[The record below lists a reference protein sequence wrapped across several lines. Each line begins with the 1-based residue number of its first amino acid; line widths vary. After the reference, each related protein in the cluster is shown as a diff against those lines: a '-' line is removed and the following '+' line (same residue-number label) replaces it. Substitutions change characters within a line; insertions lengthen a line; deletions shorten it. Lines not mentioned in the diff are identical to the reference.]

1 MGARSAVATVA
12 WLATDHQ
19 QLMYLLSPE
28 GKTVFYIPGV
38 EVVHKVS
45 TPINLPEES
54 NKIKMEPGKMQPP
67 PGGSR
72 KRAAG
77 LSLDLNSASAK
88 RNKQVQSL
96 LTSPDVQMLKLTSPE
111 LEKFLIQNPT
121 LATPTPSGYIFPK
134 SVTEEQAMYAK
145 GFEEALE
152 HLRQS
157 EPPGSNDLAA
167 ANTLA
172 TLSTASVGPAG
183 RTLEVH
189 RTLPESHRSLD
200 VHKSLPEAQQNQ
212 GIPLSVQA
220 SSHSRPAS
228 GASGSYDSET
238 YQVPDGVKIKDEPD
252 DHLSLSGSD
261 YGSEGMKSPP
271 MNTTGMSP
279 IDMETQEKIK
289 LDRKRQRNRLAASK
303 CRKRKLERISQL
315 DDRVSALKNENAD
328 LAAVVKK
335 MKAGVALLKQ
345 EVIEHV
351 NSGCDIRVAEGAN
364 F

>member
-1 MGARSAVATVA
+1 
-12 WLATDHQ
+12 
-19 QLMYLLSPE
+19 
-28 GKTVFYIPGV
+28 
-38 EVVHKVS
+38 
-45 TPINLPEES
+45 
-54 NKIKMEPGKMQPP
+54 ME
-67 PGGSR
+67 
-72 KRAAG
+72 
-77 LSLDLNSASAK
+77 
-88 RNKQVQSL
+88 
-96 LTSPDVQMLKLTSPE
+96 
-111 LEKFLIQNPT
+111 
-121 LATPTPSGYIFPK
+121 ATPTPSGYIFPK

-172 TLSTASVGPAG
+172 TLSTASVGPAAG
-183 RTLEVH
+183 RSLEVH
-189 RTLPESHRSLD
+189 R
-200 VHKSLPEAQQNQ
+200 SLPEAHQQNP

-238 YQVPDGVKIKDEPD
+238 YQVPEGVKIKDEPD

-271 MNTTGMSP
+271 MNTSGMSP

-289 LDRKRQRNRLAASK
+289 LDRKRQR
-303 CRKRKLERISQL
+303 KLERISQL
-315 DDRVSALKNENAD
+315 DDRVAGLKNENAD

>member
-1 MGARSAVATVA
+1 MG
-12 WLATDHQ
+12 
-19 QLMYLLSPE
+19 LMYLLSPE

-45 TPINLPEES
+45 TPINLPDEAS
-54 NKIKMEPGKMQPP
+54 KIKMEAGKMQPP

-183 RTLEVH
+183 R
-189 RTLPESHRSLD
+189 SLD
-200 VHKSLPEAQQNQ
+200 VHKSLPEVQQNQ

-238 YQVPDGVKIKDEPD
+238 YQVPEGVKIKDEPD

-345 EVIEHV
+345 EMIEHV

>member
-1 MGARSAVATVA
+1 MGAVATA
-12 WLATDHQ
+12 WLATSHQ

-28 GKTVFYIPGV
+28 GKTVFFIPGV

-45 TPINLPEES
+45 TPINLPDEAS
-54 NKIKMEPGKMQPP
+54 KMEPGKMQPP

-183 RTLEVH
+183 RSLEVH
-189 RTLPESHRSLD
+189 RSLPEPHRSID
-200 VHKSLPEAQQNQ
+200 VHKSLPEAAQNP

-271 MNTTGMSP
+271 NNTTGMSP

-315 DDRVSALKNENAD
+315 DDRVSALKNENTE
-328 LAAVVKK
+328 LYNVVKK
-335 MKAGVALLKQ
+335 LKQSVANLKQ
-345 EVIEHV
+345 EVIDHC
-351 NSGCDIRVAEGAN
+351 NSGCQINGDVLN
-364 F
+364 FSTS

>member
-1 MGARSAVATVA
+1 MG
-12 WLATDHQ
+12 
-19 QLMYLLSPE
+19 LMYLLSPE

-45 TPINLPEES
+45 TPINLPDEAS
-54 NKIKMEPGKMQPP
+54 KIKMEAGKMQPH

-183 RTLEVH
+183 R
-189 RTLPESHRSLD
+189 SLD
-200 VHKSLPEAQQNQ
+200 VHKSLPEAPQNP

-238 YQVPDGVKIKDEPD
+238 YQVPEGVKIKDEPD

>member
-1 MGARSAVATVA
+1 MGAVATVA

-134 SVTEEQAMYAK
+134 S
-145 GFEEALE
+145 
-152 HLRQS
+152 
-157 EPPGSNDLAA
+157 
-167 ANTLA
+167 
-172 TLSTASVGPAG
+172 
-183 RTLEVH
+183 
-189 RTLPESHRSLD
+189 
-200 VHKSLPEAQQNQ
+200 
-212 GIPLSVQA
+212 
-220 SSHSRPAS
+220 
-228 GASGSYDSET
+228 YDSET
-238 YQVPDGVKIKDEPD
+238 YQVPEGIKIKDEPD

>member
-28 GKTVFYIPGV
+28 GKTVFFIPGV

-45 TPINLPEES
+45 TPINLPDEAS
-54 NKIKMEPGKMQPP
+54 KMEPGKMQPP

-72 KRAAG
+72 KCAAG

-189 RTLPESHRSLD
+189 RTLPESHRGLD

-289 LDRKRQRNRLAASK
+289 LDRKRQRNRL
-303 CRKRKLERISQL
+303 
-315 DDRVSALKNENAD
+315 SALKNENAD

>member
-1 MGARSAVATVA
+1 
-12 WLATDHQ
+12 
-19 QLMYLLSPE
+19 
-28 GKTVFYIPGV
+28 
-38 EVVHKVS
+38 
-45 TPINLPEES
+45 
-54 NKIKMEPGKMQPP
+54 MQPP
-67 PGGSR
+67 TQGGGR
-72 KRAAG
+72 KRQN
-77 LSLDLNSASAK
+77 LTLDLNSASAK
-88 RNKQVQSL
+88 KNRVQNL
-96 LTSPDVQMLKLTSPE
+96 LTSPDVHMLKLTSPE
-111 LEKFLIQNPT
+111 LEKFLSQNPT

-172 TLSTASVGPAG
+172 TLSTASVGPVG
-183 RTLEVH
+183 RNLEVH
-189 RTLPESHRSLD
+189 RSLPEPHRSLD
-200 VHKSLPEAQQNQ
+200 VHKSLPEAQQQNQ

-238 YQVPDGVKIKDEPD
+238 YQVPEGVKIKDEPD

-279 IDMETQEKIK
+279 IDMETQE
-289 LDRKRQRNRLAASK
+289 
-303 CRKRKLERISQL
+303 KRKLERISQL

>member
-1 MGARSAVATVA
+1 MGRSAVATA
-12 WLATDHQ
+12 WLATEHQ

-45 TPINLPEES
+45 TPINLPNEAAS
-54 NKIKMEPGKMQPP
+54 KIKMEPGKMQPP

-96 LTSPDVQMLKLTSPE
+96 LASPE

-172 TLSTASVGPAG
+172 TLSTASVGQAG

-189 RTLPESHRSLD
+189 RSLPEPHRILD
-200 VHKSLPEAQQNQ
+200 VHKSLPEAQQQNQ

-220 SSHSRPAS
+220 
-228 GASGSYDSET
+228 
-238 YQVPDGVKIKDEPD
+238 
-252 DHLSLSGSD
+252 
-261 YGSEGMKSPP
+261 
-271 MNTTGMSP
+271 
-279 IDMETQEKIK
+279 
-289 LDRKRQRNRLAASK
+289 
-303 CRKRKLERISQL
+303 
-315 DDRVSALKNENAD
+315 
-328 LAAVVKK
+328 
-335 MKAGVALLKQ
+335 
-345 EVIEHV
+345 
-351 NSGCDIRVAEGAN
+351 
-364 F
+364 

>member
-1 MGARSAVATVA
+1 MGRSAVATVA

-183 RTLEVH
+183 RNLE
-189 RTLPESHRSLD
+189 

-261 YGSEGMKSPP
+261 YGSEGMK
-271 MNTTGMSP
+271 
-279 IDMETQEKIK
+279 
-289 LDRKRQRNRLAASK
+289 
-303 CRKRKLERISQL
+303 
-315 DDRVSALKNENAD
+315 
-328 LAAVVKK
+328 
-335 MKAGVALLKQ
+335 
-345 EVIEHV
+345 
-351 NSGCDIRVAEGAN
+351 
-364 F
+364 

>member
-1 MGARSAVATVA
+1 MGARSAVATA
-12 WLATDHQ
+12 WLATEHQ
-19 QLMYLLSPE
+19 KLMYLLSPE

-45 TPINLPEES
+45 SPINLPDEAS
-54 NKIKMEPGKMQPP
+54 KMEPGKMQPP

-121 LATPTPSGYIFPK
+121 LATPTPSGYVFPK

-172 TLSTASVGPAG
+172 TLSTASVAG
-183 RTLEVH
+183 RSLEVH
-189 RTLPESHRSLD
+189 RSLPEPHRSLD
-200 VHKSLPEAQQNQ
+200 VHKSLLEAPQNP

-228 GASGSYDSET
+228 AASGSYDSET

-271 MNTTGMSP
+271 MNTSGMSP

-315 DDRVSALKNENAD
+315 DDRVAGLKNENAD

-335 MKAGVALLKQ
+335 MKAGVSLLKQ

>member
-1 MGARSAVATVA
+1 MGARSAVATA
-12 WLATDHQ
+12 WLATEHQ

-45 TPINLPEES
+45 TPINLPDEAS
-54 NKIKMEPGKMQPP
+54 KIKMEPGKMQPP

-145 GFEEALE
+145 GFEEAPE

-183 RTLEVH
+183 RNLEVH
-189 RTLPESHRSLD
+189 RSLPEPHRSLD
-200 VHKSLPEAQQNQ
+200 VHKSLPEAQQQNP

-238 YQVPDGVKIKDEPD
+238 YQVPEGVKIKDEPD

-261 YGSEGMKSPP
+261 YGSEE
-271 MNTTGMSP
+271 TEEQTGGIEMQK
-279 IDMETQEKIK
+279 E
-289 LDRKRQRNRLAASK
+289 
-303 CRKRKLERISQL
+303 
-315 DDRVSALKNENAD
+315 
-328 LAAVVKK
+328 
-335 MKAGVALLKQ
+335 KAGEDFSVGRPSVGFEKRERRPGGLREKDEGRGGPVEAGGDRTRQLRVRHQGRRGGKLLTRACCRLPQ
-345 EVIEHV
+345 EITKMP
-351 NSGCDIRVAEGAN
+351 S
-364 F
+364 

>member
-1 MGARSAVATVA
+1 MGRSAVATA
-12 WLATDHQ
+12 WLATEHQ

-45 TPINLPEES
+45 TPINLPDEAS
-54 NKIKMEPGKMQPP
+54 KMEPGKMQPP

-183 RTLEVH
+183 RN
-189 RTLPESHRSLD
+189 P
-200 VHKSLPEAQQNQ
+200 

-238 YQVPDGVKIKDEPD
+238 YQVPEGVKIKDEPD

>member
-1 MGARSAVATVA
+1 MGARSAVATA
-12 WLATDHQ
+12 WLATQHQ

-38 EVVHKVS
+38 EVVHTVS
-45 TPINLPEES
+45 TPINLPDE
-54 NKIKMEPGKMQPP
+54 KIKMEAGKMQPP

-172 TLSTASVGPAG
+172 TLSTASVGPAAG
-183 RTLEVH
+183 RSLEVH
-189 RTLPESHRSLD
+189 RSLPESHRSLD
-200 VHKSLPEAQQNQ
+200 AHKSLPEAQQQNP
-212 GIPLSVQA
+212 GIHLSVQA

-238 YQVPDGVKIKDEPD
+238 YQVP
-252 DHLSLSGSD
+252 
-261 YGSEGMKSPP
+261 EGMKSPP
-271 MNTTGMSP
+271 NNTTGMSP

>member
-1 MGARSAVATVA
+1 MG
-12 WLATDHQ
+12 
-19 QLMYLLSPE
+19 
-28 GKTVFYIPGV
+28 
-38 EVVHKVS
+38 
-45 TPINLPEES
+45 
-54 NKIKMEPGKMQPP
+54 EPGKMQPP

-183 RTLEVH
+183 RN
-189 RTLPESHRSLD
+189 LD

>member
-1 MGARSAVATVA
+1 MGRSAVATA
-12 WLATDHQ
+12 WLATEHQ

-45 TPINLPEES
+45 TPINLPDEAS
-54 NKIKMEPGKMQPP
+54 KIKMEPGKMQPP

-111 LEKFLIQNPT
+111 LEKFLIQ
-121 LATPTPSGYIFPK
+121 
-134 SVTEEQAMYAK
+134 
-145 GFEEALE
+145 
-152 HLRQS
+152 
-157 EPPGSNDLAA
+157 
-167 ANTLA
+167 
-172 TLSTASVGPAG
+172 
-183 RTLEVH
+183 
-189 RTLPESHRSLD
+189 
-200 VHKSLPEAQQNQ
+200 
-212 GIPLSVQA
+212 
-220 SSHSRPAS
+220 
-228 GASGSYDSET
+228 
-238 YQVPDGVKIKDEPD
+238 
-252 DHLSLSGSD
+252 
-261 YGSEGMKSPP
+261 
-271 MNTTGMSP
+271 
-279 IDMETQEKIK
+279 
-289 LDRKRQRNRLAASK
+289 NRLAASK

-351 NSGCDIRVAEGAN
+351 NSGCDIRVAE
-364 F
+364 

>member
-54 NKIKMEPGKMQPP
+54 NKIKMEPGKMHPP

-121 LATPTPSGYIFPK
+121 LPLWLHLPK
-134 SVTEEQAMYAK
+134 VCDGGAGHVRQ

-152 HLRQS
+152 HLRQ
-157 EPPGSNDLAA
+157 
-167 ANTLA
+167 
-172 TLSTASVGPAG
+172 
-183 RTLEVH
+183 
-189 RTLPESHRSLD
+189 
-200 VHKSLPEAQQNQ
+200 
-212 GIPLSVQA
+212 
-220 SSHSRPAS
+220 
-228 GASGSYDSET
+228 
-238 YQVPDGVKIKDEPD
+238 
-252 DHLSLSGSD
+252 
-261 YGSEGMKSPP
+261 
-271 MNTTGMSP
+271 
-279 IDMETQEKIK
+279 
-289 LDRKRQRNRLAASK
+289 
-303 CRKRKLERISQL
+303 C
-315 DDRVSALKNENAD
+315 
-328 LAAVVKK
+328 
-335 MKAGVALLKQ
+335 
-345 EVIEHV
+345 
-351 NSGCDIRVAEGAN
+351 
-364 F
+364 

>member
-1 MGARSAVATVA
+1 MG
-12 WLATDHQ
+12 
-19 QLMYLLSPE
+19 
-28 GKTVFYIPGV
+28 VFYIPGV
-38 EVVHKVS
+38 EVVHTVS
-45 TPINLPEES
+45 TPINLPDE
-54 NKIKMEPGKMQPP
+54 KIKMEAGKMQPP

-77 LSLDLNSASAK
+77 LSPDLK
-88 RNKQVQSL
+88 
-96 LTSPDVQMLKLTSPE
+96 
-111 LEKFLIQNPT
+111 KFLIQNPT

-172 TLSTASVGPAG
+172 TLSTASVAG
-183 RTLEVH
+183 RSLEVH
-189 RTLPESHRSLD
+189 RSLPEPHRSLD
-200 VHKSLPEAQQNQ
+200 VHKSLLEAPQNP

-228 GASGSYDSET
+228 AASGSYDSET

-328 LAAVVKK
+328 LA
-335 MKAGVALLKQ
+335 
-345 EVIEHV
+345 
-351 NSGCDIRVAEGAN
+351 
-364 F
+364 